1 MRSLRVLGAA
11 GGAAMLAAL
20 AAAAGPAAAQISDDV
35 VKIGVLTD
43 MSSVYADLTGR
54 GSVIAAEMAV
64 EDFGGTVL
72 GKKIEIVSADHQNKP
87 DVGATI
93 AREWI
98 DTGKVDMIADV
109 PTSSVALAVQRIVDE
124 KNRVFMI
131 SGGGAS
137 DLTGPACTATSIQWT
152 YDTYELA
159 KVVSAEVVKRGGDSW
174 FFLTADYAFGHALE
188 RDASAQV
195 EKAGGKVLGAV
206 RHPLHSA
213 DFSSF
218 LLQAQ
223 SSKAKVVAFANA
235 GQDFTTVTKQ
245 AAEFGLRQSGQQLV
259 GLLAE
264 LPDIRGLG
272 LEATQGMLLTQNFYW
287 DLNDETRAWTKR
299 FAERKKSYPSASQA
313 GMYSLTLHYLK
324 AIRAAGTDEAKAVVA
339 KMKATRVNDMFAK
352 DGYIREDG
360 RMVHQAYLMQVKTPS
375 ESKGEWDL
383 YNVLA
388 TVPGDQAF
396 RPIDEGG
403 CPLVKKKS

>member
-174 FFLTADYAFGHALE
+174 FFLTADYAFG
-188 RDASAQV
+188 
-195 EKAGGKVLGAV
+195 
-206 RHPLHSA
+206 
-213 DFSSF
+213 
-218 LLQAQ
+218 
-223 SSKAKVVAFANA
+223 
-235 GQDFTTVTKQ
+235 
-245 AAEFGLRQSGQQLV
+245 
-259 GLLAE
+259 
-264 LPDIRGLG
+264 
-272 LEATQGMLLTQNFYW
+272 
-287 DLNDETRAWTKR
+287 
-299 FAERKKSYPSASQA
+299 
-313 GMYSLTLHYLK
+313 
-324 AIRAAGTDEAKAVVA
+324 
-339 KMKATRVNDMFAK
+339 
-352 DGYIREDG
+352 
-360 RMVHQAYLMQVKTPS
+360 
-375 ESKGEWDL
+375 
-383 YNVLA
+383 
-388 TVPGDQAF
+388 
-396 RPIDEGG
+396 
-403 CPLVKKKS
+403 

>member
-1 MRSLRVLGAA
+1 MRSFRVLGA
-11 GGAAMLAAL
+11 GGAALLAAL
-20 AAAAGPAAAQISDDV
+20 SAAAGPAAAQVSDDV

-43 MSSVYADLTGR
+43 MSSVYSDLTGR

-87 DVGATI
+87 DVGAAI
-93 AREWI
+93 AREWL
-98 DTGKVDMIADV
+98 DTGKVDMISDL

-124 KNRVFMI
+124 KNRVLMI
-131 SGGGAS
+131 SGGGSS
-137 DLTGPACTATSIQWT
+137 DLTGPACTATTVQWT

-159 KVVSAEVVKRGGDSW
+159 KVVSAEVVKRGGDTW

-188 RDASAQV
+188 RDAKAEV
-195 EKAGGKVLGAV
+195 EKAGGKVIGAV
-206 RHPLHSA
+206 RHPLHSS

-223 SSKAKVVAFANA
+223 ASKAKVVAFANA

-245 AAEFGLRQSGQQLV
+245 SSEFGLRQGGQQIV
-259 GLLAE
+259 GLLVE
-264 LPDIRGLG
+264 IPDIRGLG
-272 LEATQGMLLTQNFYW
+272 LETTQGMLLTQNFYW

-299 FAERKKSYPSASQA
+299 FAERKKSYPSSSQA
-313 GMYSLTLHYLK
+313 GMYSLVLHYLK
-324 AIRAAGTDEAKAVVA
+324 AIQAAGTDEAKAVMA
-339 KMKATRVNDMFAK
+339 KMKATRINDMFAK
-352 DGYIREDG
+352 DAYIREDG
-360 RMVHQAYLMQVKTPS
+360 RMVHEAYLMQVKKPS

-383 YNVLA
+383 YNVVA